1 MVVLITGTLWAY
13 ISAKRIPQW
22 YQPVDVSPTQYQ
34 ELRDQFTETTRVLNN
49 NIQRSQPF
57 DFEITAQQINRWLSS
72 LDAFDPQL
80 SRRLPKAIHDPAIG
94 FYQDKIWLGALLD
107 LDGRQTVAN
116 LEICI
121 SLLAETLV
129 VDIVS
134 FRAGTL
140 ALPRAVLVEKFQDF
154 LQAQEPQLRKQLEDV
169 LTGKP
174 IPNRF
179 GLPNSGHDF
188 RIKSIKISSGKLTV
202 RIEPLDQVDRR

>member
-1 MVVLITGTLWAY
+1 MLVLIIGTLWAY
-13 ISAKRIPQW
+13 TSAKRIPQW
-22 YQPVDVSPTQYQ
+22 YKPADVSPAQYQ

-49 NIQRSQPF
+49 NIQRNQPF
-57 DFEITAQQINRWLSS
+57 DFEITAQQINRWLNS

-80 SRRLPKAIHDPAIG
+80 PRRLPKAIQDPAIG
-94 FYQDKIWLGALLD
+94 FYQDRIWLGALLD
-107 LDGRQTVAN
+107 LDGRKAVAN
-116 LEICI
+116 LEISI
-121 SLLAETLV
+121 SLLAQTLV

-140 ALPRAVLVEKFQDF
+140 ALPRAVLVDKFQDF

-169 LTGKP
+169 LEGKP

-202 RIEPLDQVDRR
+202 RIEPLEQVDRR